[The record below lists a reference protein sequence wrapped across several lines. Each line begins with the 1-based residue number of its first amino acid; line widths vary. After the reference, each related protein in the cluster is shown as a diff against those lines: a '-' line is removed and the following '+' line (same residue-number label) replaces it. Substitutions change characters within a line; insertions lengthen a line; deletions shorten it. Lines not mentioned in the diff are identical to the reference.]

1 MAAPNILCD
10 CTGMTNEMWLK
21 CREHGPKGNIEYT
34 VGGSDVAT
42 IFGLPRGRRPW
53 NFGW

>member
-21 CREHGPKGNIEYT
+21 CREHGPKGNIEYLSLIHISEPT
-34 VGGSDVAT
+34 
-42 IFGLPRGRRPW
+42 RH
-53 NFGW
+53 